1 MEVQYEDYI
10 KENFNFSNLFMLLC
24 YYRMDFGVRNK
35 ILGIKCGNGQKSKWL
50 KTNEMYKKARIQV
63 AFSLW
68 QKRNLVFLLLLLE
81 LHPLFLINS
90 PLQRIFF
97 RSCKCFFSW
106 YSIRST
112 ISLRTVSN
120 LCVFV
125 NWQCIK
131 RSL

>member
-1 MEVQYEDYI
+1 MKITLKKILIFPIY
-10 KENFNFSNLFMLLC
+10 LC
-24 YYRMDFGVRNK
+24 YYVITEWILAFGTK
-35 ILGIKCGNGQKSKWL
+35 DPWDKMWKWQKSKWL